1 MLSFGRPE
9 REGTE
14 AGTVLL
20 YSDRLKFRGHSMSRI
35 AALLVVAVSLA
46 GCDVISTLID
56 GWKYAKAVETD
67 LEASTGMKPDVGF
80 KWTNGRLELVT
91 VTFPRLYDK
100 KPLPELAA
108 TVRRAVSSH
117 FRQTP
122 QDIVLGFSL
131 GKSDSGATAQLGEVN

>member
-1 MLSFGRPE
+1 
-9 REGTE
+9 
-14 AGTVLL
+14 
-20 YSDRLKFRGHSMSRI
+20 MSRI

-80 KWTNGRLELVT
+80 KWTNGQLESVT

-100 KPLPELAA
+100 KPLRELAA

-131 GKSDSGATAQLGEVN
+131 GKLDSGATAQLGEAD